1 MPSDDENAVHVKISP
16 DRLQALVEIEPG
28 TEKEFVTEEV
38 VLAIA
43 LTQSVQQSG
52 ELNRLIARAVK
63 AYNPASSE
71 PYEAV
76 IAEGTK
82 PEMGCNGEFHLE
94 ADLQQIFEQIQARES
109 EQTESPEASDREPQ
123 DHHSR
128 SMLMIV
134 KPGQRLGSLTPPTD
148 GVDGIDVSGK
158 TLSTKPGKP
167 ADEEFDGE
175 SIECRDDHSV
185 VSKIGGQLV
194 IQHGKVLV
202 NPTLD
207 IRGNVDFTTGNIH
220 FPGNIEIHEG
230 VRDCF
235 VVESG
240 ESITV
245 AGLVEAATLK
255 AGKDLVLKRGMA
267 ARDKGLAEAGRDLK
281 ANYLDNVTGQTGRDL
296 LVDKEITNSRISVA
310 RQTISPS
317 ATIIGGELICAG
329 SCELGQI
336 GTEAGAHTI
345 VAMGR
350 IESVEGLIKEALEL
364 IPTLNQRA
372 AHATDQ
378 LEQVKSSSPVL
389 SASQAE
395 IVTEL
400 QYKAMQAQ
408 AKIKPLRRALALA
421 NEIII
426 NSTEMVLVVHILL
439 CQGAEIRAC
448 GQRARITTNIKGPV
462 RVNLTDGGEFQLT
475 DLNTNSVMEM
485 DQFATID
492 EDPTAFDREI
502 LKAELKPAA

>member
-1 MPSDDENAVHVKISP
+1 M
-16 DRLQALVEIEPG
+16 QALVEIEPG
-28 TEKEFVTEEV
+28 TAKEFVTEEI

-63 AYNPASSE
+63 AYNPDSSE

-94 ADLQQIFEQIQARES
+94 PELEQIYEQIQARES
-109 EQTESPEASDREPQ
+109 EQTETPESTDQEPQ
-123 DHHSR
+123 DHHNR
-128 SMLMIV
+128 TMLMIV

-148 GVDGIDVSGK
+148 GVDGVDVSGK

-167 ADEEFDGE
+167 AIEEFDSE

-185 VSKIGGQLV
+185 VAKIGGQLI
-194 IQHGKVLV
+194 IQQGKVGI
-202 NPTLD
+202 NPTLE
-207 IRGNVDFTTGNIH
+207 IKGNVDFSTGNID
-220 FPGNIEIHEG
+220 FPGTIEISEG

-235 VVESG
+235 VVQSG
-240 ESITV
+240 ESISV

-281 ANYLDNVTGQTGRDL
+281 ANYLDNVTGQAGRDL
-296 LVDKEITNSRISVA
+296 LVDKEITNSRISVG
-310 RQTISPS
+310 RQTIAPS

-345 VAMGR
+345 IAMGR

-389 SASQAE
+389 SAKQAE

-408 AKIKPLRRALALA
+408 AKIKPLRRALTLA
-421 NEIII
+421 NEIIT
-426 NSTEMVLVVHILL
+426 NSTEMALVVHTML
-439 CQGAEIRAC
+439 CQGAEIRA
-448 GQRARITTNIKGPV
+448 GGKRARISTNIKGPV
-462 RVNLTDGGEFQLT
+462 RVSLTDGGEFQLT
-475 DLNTNSVMEM
+475 DLNTNSVMAL
-485 DQFATID
+485 DQFAAID
-492 EDPTAFDREI
+492 DDPTAFDRKA
-502 LKAELKPAA
+502 LNAELKPAA